1 MLNIKNMT
9 ARIARV
15 RLRDRHEENLHKKL
29 EVLRAEQ
36 GVTRADTKIESSQA
50 QESEPSVKQDEPST
64 SAAVE
69 KNENNQSE

>member
-1 MLNIKNMT
+1 
-9 ARIARV
+9 V

-36 GVTRADTKIESSQA
+36 GVTRVETKIEGSQV

-64 SAAVE
+64 STTIE
-69 KNENNQSE
+69 KNEDNQSE